1 MQNPLPTP
9 TEQAILS
16 LWHIVNMSLSAYA
29 KLINQFHTAQN
40 ALAQPLSAWQHPN
53 LHASHIERFGDYINH
68 KRQSAF
74 LKTTLQQIANG
85 EYGIIVYDDPRY
97 PNSLKQLFDPPP
109 LLFYKGNPQALS
121 MPQLAIVGTRKPS
134 HHATKTA
141 FNIAQFLAY
150 EGIWVTSGLA
160 EGIDKQA
167 HLGALAQID
176 PTKQG
181 RTVAV
186 LGTGIRQCYPKQHE
200 PILQQ
205 IIQSG
210 GCVIT
215 ELLPDNPPNKQGFPR
230 RNRLVAGLSLATLVV
245 EAALKSGSLITANQT
260 NEQGKQVFAIPSHI
274 ENEQARGCHQLIREG
289 ATLIDHPAQI
299 LEDLG
304 MFKSPIVAN
313 VEKIETVEKNQPNIA
328 DTFPE
333 PTPITPQTLEIPKTP
348 KATATPVPHHFSEN
362 THNIPEHLFSLYNQ
376 LDWVGQD
383 VDNLVAKTGLD
394 VATLMGQLMELEL
407 IGKAMQQGGLYL
419 RCRS

>member
-1 MQNPLPTP
+1 MLNPLPTP
-9 TEQAILS
+9 TEQAILT
-16 LWHIVNMSLSAYA
+16 LWQITNMSLSAYA
-29 KLINQFHTAQN
+29 KLINQFHTPEQ
-40 ALAQPLSAWQHPN
+40 ALAQPLSAWQSLN
-53 LHASHIERFGDYINH
+53 LHTSHIERFGEYINNN
-68 KRQSAF
+68 RQSAF
-74 LKTTLQQIANG
+74 LQTTLEQIAKG
-85 EYGIIVYDDPRY
+85 EYGIMVYDDPRY

-141 FNIAQFLAY
+141 FNIAQYLAF

-167 HLGALAQID
+167 HLGALAQTD

-274 ENEQARGCHQLIREG
+274 ENDQARGCHQLIREG

-304 MFKSPIVAN
+304 MFKSPIITN
-313 VEKIETVEKNQPNIA
+313 VEKVEQTEKIKPETFSQSPQIS
-328 DTFPE
+328 PQILE
-333 PTPITPQTLEIPKTP
+333 PIV
-348 KATATPVPHHFSEN
+348 TPVPQHFSEN
-362 THNIPEHLFSLYNQ
+362 SNNIPEHLFPLYNQ